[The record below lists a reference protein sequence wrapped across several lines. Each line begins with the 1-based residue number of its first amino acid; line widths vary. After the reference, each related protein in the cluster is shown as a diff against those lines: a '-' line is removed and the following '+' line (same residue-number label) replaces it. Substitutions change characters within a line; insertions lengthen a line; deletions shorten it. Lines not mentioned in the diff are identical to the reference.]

1 MATST
6 INWSYCLHRCDQN
19 SKLAKQLLT
28 LLAKELPTFR
38 SRIEHAVKANNT
50 SDIRHV
56 IHQLNGAAA
65 SAGAQTLADEA
76 STIERQLNIQSAT
89 CTEKQ
94 LHTLLQCIKNTL
106 SDIDRIE
113 VFEASD

>member
-6 INWSYCLHRCDQN
+6 INWSYCLHRCNQN
-19 SKLAKQLLT
+19 SQLAKQLLS
-28 LLAKELPTFR
+28 LLANELPTFR
-38 SRIEHAVKANNT
+38 SLIQEAVETNDTN
-50 SDIRHV
+50 DIRHV

-76 STIERQLNIQSAT
+76 STIERQLNINSAT
-89 CTEKQ
+89 CTAKQ

-106 SDIDRIE
+106 ADINHIE
-113 VFEASD
+113 AFEAPD